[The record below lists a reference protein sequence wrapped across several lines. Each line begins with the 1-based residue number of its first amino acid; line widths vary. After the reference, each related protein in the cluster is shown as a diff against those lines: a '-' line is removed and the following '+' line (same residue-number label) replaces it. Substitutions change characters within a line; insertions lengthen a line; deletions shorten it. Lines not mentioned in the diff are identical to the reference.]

1 MTYFKS
7 KNNIVG
13 HKYSIQI
20 YCTNYL
26 LLPKWVFQPIHP
38 YVIRRVVIYSSSH
51 LLVGVAHG
59 SVTAEHP
66 TPIADYVRCTANFFV
81 VISLWSTHGFT
92 LNIKVMYIYIYIGRQ
107 VHSIHQ
113 SFDHSEQ
120 STCRLLLE
128 KTVLSQTIH
137 LNLDLR
143 YGCNNNSKLSLSEPL
158 SFCFIMGTNFRWLT
172 DKPKI
177 EILFILA
184 WITCCGITQCSR
196 IKFNFRNHRNDSI
209 RD

>member
-20 YCTNYL
+20 YCTSYL

-92 LNIKVMYIYIYIGRQ
+92 LNIKVISICVNDINSSCARSYSSGLPPKQMLSVEILCLTTRYI
-107 VHSIHQ
+107 
-113 SFDHSEQ
+113 FFAKLLN
-120 STCRLLLE
+120 RLLSLMSMNR
-128 KTVLSQTIH
+128 LPH
-137 LNLDLR
+137 
-143 YGCNNNSKLSLSEPL
+143 NS
-158 SFCFIMGTNFRWLT
+158 I
-172 DKPKI
+172 
-177 EILFILA
+177 
-184 WITCCGITQCSR
+184 
-196 IKFNFRNHRNDSI
+196 
-209 RD
+209 